1 MSFIMFFKHIE
12 KSVNKRRNTL
22 FFRLQTSMIDFFSK
36 LVIKIRKRYLKT
48 SFSQLDF
55 TQVQPT
61 FYAKDL

>member
-1 MSFIMFFKHIE
+1 MFFKLIE
-12 KSVNKRRNTL
+12 NSVNIRRYTL

-36 LVIKIRKRYLKT
+36 LVIKIQKRYLKT
-48 SFSQLDF
+48 SFFQLDF

>member
-1 MSFIMFFKHIE
+1 MFFKHIE
-12 KSVNKRRNTL
+12 KSVKKRRYTL
-22 FFRLQTSMIDFFSK
+22 FFRLQISMIDSFSK
-36 LVIKIRKRYLKT
+36 LVIKKQNEYLKT

>member
-1 MSFIMFFKHIE
+1 MFFKHIE
-12 KSVNKRRNTL
+12 KSVKKRRYTL
-22 FFRLQTSMIDFFSK
+22 FFRLQIPMIDSFSK
-36 LVIKIRKRYLKT
+36 LVIKKQNEYLKT